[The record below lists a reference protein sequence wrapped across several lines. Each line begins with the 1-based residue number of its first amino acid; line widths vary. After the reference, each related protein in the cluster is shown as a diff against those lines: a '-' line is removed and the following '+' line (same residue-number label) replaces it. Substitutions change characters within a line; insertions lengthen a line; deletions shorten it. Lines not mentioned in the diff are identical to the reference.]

1 MAQGAVSFQIQE
13 AHGIRPVML
22 LFAPSE
28 RSPAYEN
35 QMSLLSDDGMLEEL
49 DALLVRIFAEGTSYV
64 GRDRMDDAS
73 VETLRTGYQVG
84 DDEFLIVFVDR
95 DGRELHRSDAP
106 VQASVILERFSNGSW
121 RDPKAF

>member
-1 MAQGAVSFQIQE
+1 MARGAVSFQIQE
-13 AHGIRPVML
+13 AQGIRPVML

-35 QMSLLSDDGMLEEL
+35 QMSLFSDDGMLEEL

-64 GRDRMDDAS
+64 GADRMDDAS
-73 VETLRTGYQVG
+73 VETLRTGYQVEEH
-84 DDEFLIVFVDR
+84 EFLIVFIDR

-106 VQASVILERFSNGSW
+106 VQASVILERFSNGSR
-121 RDPKAF
+121 RDSTLF